1 MAQPV
6 SLQPGDL
13 VGVNDA
19 RGHQLAVVQSL
30 RGTRVELRTGF
41 ESRLHQVPLR
51 EVERIAALPPTAAAP
66 PGRLA
71 DPPWSLTP
79 ASLASSQPSS
89 RAFGEVWALLVEEPG
104 SWEGSL
110 ADLAGLLGS
119 AADPALLAACWLWLH
134 ADQTLFRLRQARIT
148 PRRQEELRP
157 LRQERRQQVLRRLRR
172 EGWLQRLQARQPL
185 DVSGLTAEQ
194 RHDLN
199 QLQSWAGGVT
209 DQPLSDELQRLLREC
224 HCPLESGPIRHLLV
238 DLGQWERHHL
248 PSLEATTWQHG
259 FSPQLLEEADQLVAQ
274 AQLPFPGDGERV
286 DRCGQRVVTIDD
298 DDTLDIDDGLAL
310 ETSAEGRQ
318 RLWIHI
324 ADPGRLVA
332 AGTPL
337 DLEARRRGTSLYLAR
352 GNLPMFPPQL
362 AHGPM
367 SLRRGERSAAWSLW
381 VELDDQ
387 GAVLADGFERSWI
400 RPTYRLSYAD
410 ADELIELAPPQ
421 EADLLAIHQLLKVR
435 HAWRTAR
442 GALNLDDPEG
452 RIRCRGEQAEL
463 EVVETSPSRRLVA
476 EAMVLAGS
484 LVAERG
490 LEAGLSLPFWWEPPQ
505 PRTSASACGPT
516 CRPHHRSDAMAIF
529 WCSASFWPCGAV
541 SHPWPSRT
549 SPPCSR
555 SWRVRCARASR
566 SPGRISAIGCRCG
579 LNSRSNSSGLG
590 CSFAGFARSTSLAWS
605 GWTIWP
611 SPSPATVHRAANR
624 EAPWWCGS
632 ALWIPC
638 KTSCVWRR
646 RLDQPPRL
654 QAGSVIRC
662 RPGGSPSTRAPRDW
676 HKPPAAPASAAP
688 AGEASGGGQVPV

>member
-41 ESRLHQVPLR
+41 DSRLHQVPLR
-51 EVERIAALPPTAAAP
+51 EVERIAALSPTAAAP
-66 PGRLA
+66 PSRLG

-79 ASLASSQPSS
+79 TSLASSQPSS

-119 AADPALLAACWLWLH
+119 AEDPSLLAACWLWLH
-134 ADQTLFRLRQARIT
+134 ANQTLFRLRQARIT

-442 GALNLDDPEG
+442 GALNLEDPEG

-463 EVVETSPSRRLVA
+463 EVVEASPSRRLVA

-490 LEAGLSLPFWWEPPQ
+490 MEAGLALPFRSQPTAALPSAAELAELPCGPVRHAAIKRCLSRGLVGTSPAPHFSLGLRAYVQATSPIRRYGDLLVQRQLLALRSGEPPLAEQDLAALLTELEGPVRQGLQIAREDQRHWLQVWFEQQEQQQWPGLFLRWLRQEHQLGLVWLDDLAQSLP
-505 PRTSASACGPT
+505 CH
-516 CRPHHRSDAMAIF
+516 C
-529 WCSASFWPCGAV
+529 
-541 SHPWPSRT
+541 PSR
-549 SPPCSR
+549 SEP
-555 SWRVRCARASR
+555 
-566 SPGRISAIGCRCG
+566 
-579 LNSRSNSSGLG
+579 
-590 CSFAGFARSTSLAWS
+590 
-605 GWTIWP
+605 
-611 SPSPATVHRAANR
+611 
-624 EAPWWCGS
+624 GS
-632 ALWIPC
+632 AL
-638 KTSCVWRR
+638 VV
-646 RLDQPPRL
+646 RLNAVDSLQDQLRL
-654 QAGSVIRC
+654 
-662 RPGGSPSTRAPRDW
+662 
-676 HKPPAAPASAAP
+676 
-688 AGEASGGGQVPV
+688 EATA

>member
-41 ESRLHQVPLR
+41 DSRLHQVPLR
-51 EVERIAALPPTAAAP
+51 EVERIAALSPTAAVP
-66 PGRLA
+66 PGRLG

-79 ASLASSQPSS
+79 ASLVCSQPSS

-119 AADPALLAACWLWLH
+119 AEDPSLLAACWLWLH

-185 DVSGLTAEQ
+185 DVRGLTAEQ

-259 FSPQLLEEADQLVAQ
+259 FSPQLLEEADQLVAR
-274 AQLPFPGDGERV
+274 AQLPFPGDGDRV

-310 ETSAEGRQ
+310 ATSPEGRQ

-442 GALNLDDPEG
+442 GALNLEDPEG

-463 EVVETSPSRRLVA
+463 EVVEASPSRRLVA

-490 LEAGLSLPFWWEPPQ
+490 MEAGLSLPFRSQPAAALPSAAELAQLPCGPVRHAAIKRCLSRGLVGTSPAPHFSLGLRAYVQATSPIRRYGDLLVQRQLLALRSGEPPLAEQ
-505 PRTSASACGPT
+505 DLAALLTELEGPV
-516 CRPHHRSDAMAIF
+516 RQGLQIAREDQRHWLQVWF
-529 WCSASFWPCGAV
+529 EQQEQQQWPGLFLRWLRQDHQLGLVWLDDLAQSLPCLC
-541 SHPWPSRT
+541 PSRCE
-549 SPPCSR
+549 P
-555 SWRVRCARASR
+555 
-566 SPGRISAIGCRCG
+566 
-579 LNSRSNSSGLG
+579 
-590 CSFAGFARSTSLAWS
+590 
-605 GWTIWP
+605 
-611 SPSPATVHRAANR
+611 
-624 EAPWWCGS
+624 GS
-632 ALWIPC
+632 ALVVRV
-638 KTSCVWRR
+638 SAVDSLQDQL
-646 RLDQPPRL
+646 RL
-654 QAGSVIRC
+654 
-662 RPGGSPSTRAPRDW
+662 
-676 HKPPAAPASAAP
+676 
-688 AGEASGGGQVPV
+688 EATD

>member
-13 VGVNDA
+13 VGVHDA

-41 ESRLHQVPLR
+41 DSRLHQVPLR
-51 EVERIAALPPTAAAP
+51 EVERIAALPPTAAALP
-66 PGRLA
+66 SRLG

-119 AADPALLAACWLWLH
+119 AEDPSLLAACWLWLH

-248 PSLEATTWQHG
+248 PSLKATTWQHG

-490 LEAGLSLPFWWEPPQ
+490 MEAGLALPFRSQPTAALPSAAELAELPCGPVRHAAIKRCLSRGLVGTSPAPHFSLGLRAYVQATSPIRRYGDLLVQRQLLALRSGEPPLAEQDLAALLTELEGPVRQGLQIAREDQRHWLQVWFEQQEQQQWPGLFLRWLRQEHQLGLVWLDDLCQSLP
-505 PRTSASACGPT
+505 CH
-516 CRPHHRSDAMAIF
+516 C
-529 WCSASFWPCGAV
+529 
-541 SHPWPSRT
+541 PSR
-549 SPPCSR
+549 SEP
-555 SWRVRCARASR
+555 
-566 SPGRISAIGCRCG
+566 
-579 LNSRSNSSGLG
+579 
-590 CSFAGFARSTSLAWS
+590 
-605 GWTIWP
+605 
-611 SPSPATVHRAANR
+611 
-624 EAPWWCGS
+624 GS
-632 ALWIPC
+632 AL
-638 KTSCVWRR
+638 VV
-646 RLDQPPRL
+646 RLSAVDSLQDQLRL
-654 QAGSVIRC
+654 
-662 RPGGSPSTRAPRDW
+662 
-676 HKPPAAPASAAP
+676 
-688 AGEASGGGQVPV
+688 EATA